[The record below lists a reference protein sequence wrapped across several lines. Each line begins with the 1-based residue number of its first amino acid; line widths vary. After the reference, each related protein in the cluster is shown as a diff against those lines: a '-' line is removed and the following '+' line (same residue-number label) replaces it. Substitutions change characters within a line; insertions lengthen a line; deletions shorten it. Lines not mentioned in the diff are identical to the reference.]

1 MLLQAH
7 IWSVMN
13 TSDGKLKVEIIHTNS
28 SGTKNKLQNK
38 HLTVSFSSLVISKWD
53 FTMSSI
59 LQYDAKCKFYQYK
72 ECRLSSKWLSYCNLQ
87 SNLMENM

>member
-7 IWSVMN
+7 IWSVIN

-38 HLTVSFSSLVISKWD
+38 HLTVSFSSLVVSKWD
-53 FTMSSI
+53 FTM
-59 LQYDAKCKFYQYK
+59 
-72 ECRLSSKWLSYCNLQ
+72 
-87 SNLMENM
+87 